1 LIDKQFNVTRRIY
14 VKEYTVDKIRNIG
27 LVSHGSVGKTSL
39 AEAMLYSAGETN
51 RLGTIDDGTTVSDY
65 SPDEI
70 ERKISISTSM
80 LHLNWKNHKINM
92 LDTPG
97 YSDFIGEVIG
107 ALQVCDTAVILLNGV
122 AGIEVGTETVYRLAE
137 KKQIPRV
144 FFVNRL
150 DKEHADFNKVFE
162 MTKDRFGNAVVALQ
176 FPVNEGEAFDSVVDV
191 VRMKMLKFEKN
202 KSGKFTE
209 EPIPNNLANHAA
221 ELRNTLMETI
231 SENDEELLDIYCDV
245 GELSD
250 EQLRTGLRN
259 QIVAGNIFPVICGT
273 ATANMGVYQLLD
285 LIVNGCSSPAD
296 RPKPEGVKP
305 GTSATV
311 ARDVSVDAS
320 LSALV
325 FKTISEPHVGELSFF
340 RVFSGVMKTGNE
352 VLNSSKGSTEKIG
365 QIYLMNGKNRKE
377 IGQLNVGDIGAIVK
391 LKDTSTGDTLCDKGN
406 PIVLPE
412 IKFPEPVIRIAVEPK
427 AKGDEE
433 KISSGL
439 HTIQDEDPTFKVV
452 VDPEL
457 KQIIIHGQGELHLD
471 IIIKRLKEK
480 YGVDV
485 NTVEPKIPYRETIR
499 GVAEGAHKY
508 KKQSGGRGQYGD
520 VSLKL
525 EPLPRGEGYEFVDAI
540 VGGVIPNKYIPA
552 VEKGI
557 KEAMAG
563 GIMAGYPV
571 IDVKVTLFY
580 GSYHSVDSSDMAFK
594 IAGSMCFKKVFK
606 ESKPVLLEPIYD
618 VEVQV
623 PEDFMGDVMG
633 DISSRRGK
641 ILGMDA
647 EGPFQVIKAKV
658 PLAELYKY
666 STTLR
671 SLTQGRGVHR
681 RKFSHYEEVPKEI
694 ADKIIAQAEAEKEG

>member
-1 LIDKQFNVTRRIY
+1 M
-14 VKEYTVDKIRNIG
+14 KEYTVDKVRNFG
-27 LVSHGSVGKTSL
+27 LVSHGGIGKTSL
-39 AEAMLYSAGETN
+39 AEAMLYLAGETN
-51 RLGTIDDGTTVSDY
+51 RLGTVDDGTTVSDY

-80 LHLNWKNHKINM
+80 LHLNWKNYKINM

-122 AGIEVGTETVYRLAE
+122 AGIEVGTETVFRLAE
-137 KKQIPRV
+137 EKQIPRI

-150 DKEHADFNKVFE
+150 DKEHADFNKVYE
-162 MTKDRFGNAVVALQ
+162 MMRQRFGNAVAALQ

-191 VRMKMLKFEKN
+191 VTMKMLKFEKN
-202 KSGKFTE
+202 KSGKFFD
-209 EPIPNNLANHAA
+209 EPIPANLTDRAA

-231 SENDEELLDIYCDV
+231 SENDEELLNIFCDV
-245 GELSD
+245 GELTD
-250 EQLRTGLRN
+250 EQLKTGLRN
-259 QIVAGNIFPVICGT
+259 EIIKGNVFPVVCGA
-273 ATANMGVYQLLD
+273 ATANIGVHQLLD
-285 LIVNGCSSPAD
+285 LIVSGCPSPMD
-296 RPKPEGVKP
+296 RPKAEGYRP
-305 GTSATV
+305 GTSEIVTREAG
-311 ARDVSVDAS
+311 ANAP

-325 FKTISEPHVGELSFF
+325 FKTVSEPHVGELSFF
-340 RVFSGVMKTGNE
+340 KVFSGTIKVGSE
-352 VLNSSKGSTEKIG
+352 VLNSTKGVTEKIG
-365 QIYLMNGKNRKE
+365 QIYLMNGKARKE
-377 IGQLNVGDIGAIVK
+377 IGHVNVGNIGAIVK
-391 LKDTSTGDTLCDKGN
+391 LKETSTGDTLCDKAN
-406 PIVLPE
+406 PILLPE
-412 IKFPEPVIRIAVEPK
+412 IKFPEPVIRVAVIPK

-457 KQIIIHGQGELHLD
+457 KQTIIHGQGELHLD

-485 NTVEPKIPYRETIR
+485 DVVEPKIPYRETIK

-525 EPLPRGEGYEFVDAI
+525 EPLARGEGYEFVDAI

-552 VEKGI
+552 VEKGV

-563 GIMAGYPV
+563 GVVAGYPV
-571 IDVKVTLFY
+571 IDVRVTLFY

-606 ESKPVLLEPIYD
+606 EAKPVLLEPIYD

-623 PEDFMGDVMG
+623 PEEYMGDVMG

-647 EGPFQVIKAKV
+647 EGLFQVIKAKV

-681 RKFSHYEEVPKEI
+681 RKFSHYEEITREI
-694 ADKIIAQAEAEKEG
+694 ADKIIAQTEAGKEA

>member
-1 LIDKQFNVTRRIY
+1 
-14 VKEYTVDKIRNIG
+14 VKEYTVDKIRNVG

-39 AEAMLYSAGETN
+39 AEAMLYLGGETN
-51 RLGTIDDGTTVSDY
+51 RLGTVDDGTTVSDY

-70 ERKISISTSM
+70 DRKISISTSM
-80 LHLNWKNHKINM
+80 LHLNWKNHKINI

-122 AGIEVGTETVYRLAE
+122 AGIEVGTETVFRLAE
-137 KKQIPRV
+137 EKQIPRV
-144 FFVNRL
+144 FFINRL
-150 DKEHADFNKVFE
+150 DKEHADFNKVYE
-162 MTKDRFGNAVVALQ
+162 MTRYRFGNAVAPLQ
-176 FPVNEGEAFDSVVDV
+176 FPVNEGESFDSVIDV
-191 VRMKMLKFEKN
+191 LKMKMLKFEKN

-209 EPIPNNLANHAA
+209 EPIPDNLADRAA
-221 ELRNTLMETI
+221 EIRNELMETV

-245 GELSD
+245 GELTD
-250 EQLRTGLRN
+250 EQLKTGLRN
-259 QIVAGNIFPVICGT
+259 QVVAGNTFPMICGA
-273 ATANMGVYQLLD
+273 ATANMGIHQLLD
-285 LIVNGCSSPAD
+285 LIVNICPSPAD
-296 RPKPEGVKP
+296 RSKPKGIKP
-305 GTSATV
+305 GTSEKVT
-311 ARDVSVDAS
+311 RDISVNAP

-340 RVFSGVMKTGNE
+340 RVFSGLLKTGND
-352 VLNSSKGSTEKIG
+352 VLNSTKGNTEKIG
-365 QIYLMNGKNRKE
+365 QIYLMNGKSRKE
-377 IGQLNVGDIGAIVK
+377 LGQVNVGDFGAIVK
-391 LKDTSTGDTLCDKGN
+391 LKDTSTGNTLCDKGN

-412 IKFPEPVIRIAVEPK
+412 IKFPEPVIRVAVEPK
-427 AKGDEE
+427 AKGDED
-433 KISSGL
+433 KISTGL
-439 HTIQDEDPTFKVV
+439 HTIQDEDPTFKMA

-457 KQIIIHGQGELHLD
+457 KQTIISGQGELHLD

-480 YGVDV
+480 YGVEV

-499 GVAEGAHKY
+499 GSAEGAHKY

-525 EPLPRGEGYEFVDAI
+525 EPLARGEGYEFVDGI

-552 VEKGI
+552 VEKGV

-563 GIMAGYPV
+563 GVMAGYPV
-571 IDVKVTLFY
+571 IDLKVTLFY
-580 GSYHSVDSSDMAFK
+580 GSYHSVDSSDLAFK

-606 ESKPVLLEPIYD
+606 EAKSVLLEPIYD
-618 VEVQV
+618 IEVQV
-623 PEDFMGDVMG
+623 PEEFMGDVMG

-694 ADKIIAQAEAEKEG
+694 ADKIVAEAEAEKEG